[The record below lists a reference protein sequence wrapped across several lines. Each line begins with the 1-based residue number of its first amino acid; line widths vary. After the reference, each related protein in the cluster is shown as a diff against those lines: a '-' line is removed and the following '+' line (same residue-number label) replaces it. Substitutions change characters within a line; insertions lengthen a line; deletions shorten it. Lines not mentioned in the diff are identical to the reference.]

1 VKPLAALVLP
11 AIRWDADRG
20 FAPAL
25 PAAEAALSLGV
36 GGFIIFGGERGAVAR
51 LTRELAA
58 AAPHPLLFASD
69 FERGAGQQVAGL
81 TALPPAQAVA
91 SLGVTAVA
99 EAAAMTAHEA
109 RDVGV
114 NWALAPVL
122 DLDIEPANPI
132 VQTRAFGADPEQVAA
147 AGAQWVEACQGAGVL
162 ACAKHFPGH
171 GRTTTDSHAELPVVA
186 AGAAAL
192 DADLLP
198 YRRAIAAGVWTVMT
212 AHVAYPALDPSGG
225 AATHSRRILDGVLRG
240 DLGFDGLVVT
250 DALIMEGALA
260 GSGGGEAA
268 GAVRALRAG
277 CDLLLYP
284 KDVDAVVTALE
295 RAAGGDLA
303 RDALDEALARRGA
316 ALAKAAPPLALADA
330 TLADHRER
338 ARALA
343 LGAVRWV
350 RGPGRRAPGA
360 VELVVVD
367 DDAGGS
373 YPVPPRSGVADAL
386 AARGVRIEAGKGAER
401 VVLVFCDVKSWK
413 GRASLS
419 AESRRHL
426 ASALARPATTLLFG
440 HPRLAADVPGS
451 GPLLCAW
458 SSDLL
463 MQQAAAEALLN
474 P

>member
-1 VKPLAALVLP
+1 MKPLAALVLP

-36 GGFIIFGGERGAVAR
+36 GGFIVFGGERGAVAR

-58 AAPHPLLFASD
+58 AAPQPLLVASD

-81 TALPPAQAVA
+81 AALPPAQAVA
-91 SLGVTAVA
+91 SLGVEAVA
-99 EAAAMTAHEA
+99 EAAAMTAREA
-109 RDVGV
+109 RDIGV

-132 VQTRAFGADPEQVAA
+132 VQTRAFGADAEQVAA

-162 ACAKHFPGH
+162 ACAKHSPGH

-225 AATHSRRILDGVLRG
+225 AATHSRRILDGVLRR

-260 GSGGGEAA
+260 GSGGEAA
-268 GAVRALRAG
+268 GAVRALEAG

-284 KDVDAVVTALE
+284 KDVDVVVAALE
-295 RAAGGDLA
+295 RAVGGALA
-303 RDALDEALARRGA
+303 RDALDEALARRAA
-316 ALAKAAPPLALADA
+316 ALAKAAPPLALSDA
-330 TLADHRER
+330 ALAEHRER

-343 LGAVRWV
+343 LSAVRWV
-350 RGPGRRAPGA
+350 RGPGRRAPSA

-367 DDAGGS
+367 DDAGGP
-373 YPVPPRSGVADAL
+373 YPVPPRSRVAETL
-386 AARGVRIEAGKGAER
+386 AARGVRVTEGKGAER

-419 AESRRHL
+419 AESRRSL

-458 SSDLL
+458 SGDLL

-474 P
+474 L